1 MVLGDRL
8 RSHHTKTHRGLV
20 RTLVRKRQ
28 AFVWDRCSINI
39 LLRSLR
45 FLAINSIALD

>member
-28 AFVWDRCSINI
+28 AFVWDRRSINI